1 LSGVEPWLHVV
12 LFQPEIPQN
21 TGNIGRSC
29 VAINAKL
36 WLVRPLGFQLQD
48 RQLKRAGLDYW
59 PHLQWEVV
67 DDWEALERALPGRR
81 FWMFTKFARQSYWE
95 VKYQVGDC
103 LVFGSET
110 SGLPESLHQPE
121 PFSCCRDWHVRSIST
136 EPRSLP
142 HGRFRIHF
150 DRITPWKVLARN
162 APRDADARR
171 AFLKPIARR
180 IHCEVS
186 RSRLLHSD
194 SSLSCFLASPRY
206 WLAH

>member
-110 SGLPESLHQPE
+110 SGLPESLHQRYEAQRVGLPM
-121 PFSCCRDWHVRSIST
+121 PGAVRSLNLSVAAGIGMYEAFRQNQGAFPTGGSGST
-136 EPRSLP
+136 ST
-142 HGRFRIHF
+142 G
-150 DRITPWKVLARN
+150 
-162 APRDADARR
+162 
-171 AFLKPIARR
+171 
-180 IHCEVS
+180 
-186 RSRLLHSD
+186 
-194 SSLSCFLASPRY
+194 
-206 WLAH
+206 